1 MVKSASTPTR
11 VAADIAA
18 TAASVGQ
25 SENRTMAEQINYW
38 TRLGM
43 HLDRSTTAESRRVQ
57 SVITGHDQFSSLT
70 ASERAVAHASV
81 DTAIAS
87 RVAAARFGPDARK
100 AGRITVS
107 IDDEGNLI
115 EIAPDGSRQQLET

>member
-87 RVAAARFGPDARK
+87 LVAAARFGPDARK

-115 EIAPDGSRQQLET
+115 EIAPDGSRQHLAT